1 MNELKMKI
9 KVLLDVVFY
18 DSASLS
24 GTTYKGFCGKFWRR

>member
-9 KVLLDVVFY
+9 KVLLDVFY